1 LYKYVRKDKD
11 IGYFPG
17 DLFNMFFCDL
27 AMRVNSQTITVSA
40 TTTLLAF
47 AMIAAPSLAF
57 AASAH
62 FIGTPTITK
71 NPNASLTTVFKVA
84 GLGNVVSGAFLTSS
98 GGTAVL
104 QCVNPGGNNPPPK
117 QVSFGPTQGQT
128 TFIPPSNGQITASA
142 SIGPPPLPS
151 SSQICPNPSWSV
163 RLISITYDNVVL
175 HIQQNGQDILTF
187 NFGNVDPELAVA
199 AVVVVGRQ

>member
-1 LYKYVRKDKD
+1 MLEQRF
-11 IGYFPG
+11 GYFPK
-17 DLFNMFFCDL
+17 DLINIFFCDL
-27 AMRVNSQTITVSA
+27 SMRVNSQTISVSA
-40 TTTLLAF
+40 ATTFLAF

-57 AASAH
+57 AASPH
-62 FIGTPTITK
+62 FIGTPIITK

-151 SSQICPNPSWSV
+151 ASQICPNPGWSV
-163 RLISITYDNVVL
+163 QLVSITYDNVVL

-187 NFGNVDPELAVA
+187 NFGNVDPEVVTVA
-199 AVVVVGRQ
+199 AVSRQ